1 MQQNE
6 SQWYGHDMAFFHFF
20 FRPVARAFGWADNV
34 LAETLYDRLEK
45 RHYPESKVKQN
56 VEAGP
61 KDVIWGSA
69 QAGAGEHRGSTGRA
83 GIATADVRFVSCL
96 RQKFSRAAS
105 TKSGRHVAPGSQ
117 RSSQQNL

>member
-1 MQQNE
+1 MNH
-6 SQWYGHDMAFFHFF
+6 SGMVMIWPFSIF

-61 KDVIWGSA
+61 KDVLWGSA
-69 QAGAGEHRGSTGRA
+69 QAGAGEHRASWHCNGGCAFCILSQA
-83 GIATADVRFVSCL
+83 EIFQSCL
-96 RQKFSRAAS
+96 DEVKEACCSRIS
-105 TKSGRHVAPGSQ
+105 T
-117 RSSQQNL
+117 